1 MEFEA
6 KYLWNNSNKKYI
18 PQKWTVP
25 STLSDQL
32 VRRWIASTFIIPDE
46 LSLENMIS
54 SQVKRSPFLRLHK
67 KRAFR
72 RESEI
77 IWYFIGVYILKRTL
91 HDCLEILFTCWT
103 KFLNTKRENSYL
115 CAAAMWYPLS
125 ILMYWFKENL
135 NSQLS
140 QICQF
145 RKNFLWKK
153 CNAVWREISVE

>member
-1 MEFEA
+1 MNGAFHA
-6 KYLWNNSNKKYI
+6 FWS
-18 PQKWTVP
+18 V
-25 STLSDQL
+25 
-32 VRRWIASTFIIPDE
+32 
-46 LSLENMIS
+46 S
-54 SQVKRSPFLRLHK
+54 SQVNSKHFYNTGWAFSRKHDILTGEKITFSTV
-67 KRAFR
+67 AFR